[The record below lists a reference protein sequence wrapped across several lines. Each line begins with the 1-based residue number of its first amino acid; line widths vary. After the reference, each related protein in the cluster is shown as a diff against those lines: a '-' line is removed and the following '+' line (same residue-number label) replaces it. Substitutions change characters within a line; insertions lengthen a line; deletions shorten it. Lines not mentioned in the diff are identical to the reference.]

1 MFEQS
6 IGRRIAKLRLE
17 RGLTQE
23 QLARE
28 IGVSA
33 QAVSK
38 WENDQNYPDISL
50 LVPLSRILGTSV
62 DELLGAEPTETSDKT
77 AAADKADTKDRATT
91 GTAHDVVASNPAI
104 DHDSSDSRDAVC
116 EKCEAANDEMP
127 IEAHAEVLEASTD
140 DAGAQSHAGETP
152 SQTGRQGRKLFSK
165 PKMLHVL
172 VQEDG
177 ESSDVH
183 VNIPLAFARSFLSH
197 GIVHIAELDGIDL
210 GGILESA
217 NFDEAGTIVDLADEG
232 DHVRIWID

>member
-1 MFEQS
+1 MSEQS
-6 IGRRIAKLRLE
+6 IGRRIARLRLE

-50 LVPLSRILGTSV
+50 LVPLSQILGTSV
-62 DELLGAEPTETSDKT
+62 DELLGAKPAGTSDEA
-77 AAADKADTKDRATT
+77 AAADKAVAADESAAAGEADAADEVEAKDKETAEA
-91 GTAHDVVASNPAI
+91 AHD
-104 DHDSSDSRDAVC
+104 DT
-116 EKCEAANDEMP
+116 P
-127 IEAHAEVLEASTD
+127 IEAHAEVLEASAD
-140 DAGAQSHAGETP
+140 DAGKQSRAVE
-152 SQTGRQGRKLFSK
+152 SANQADRQGHKLFSK

-197 GIVHIAELDGIDL
+197 GMVHIADLDGIDL
-210 GGILESA
+210 GGILGSA
-217 NFDEAGTIVDLADEG
+217 NFDEAGTIVDLTDEG
-232 DHVRIWID
+232 DHVRVWID

>member
-62 DELLGAEPTETSDKT
+62 DELLGAEPAKT
-77 AAADKADTKDRATT
+77 CNEAAVADKADTKDGATA
-91 GTAHDVVASNPAI
+91 GTAHGVVASNPVVN
-104 DHDSSDSRDAVC
+104 HTSSDSHDAVS
-116 EKCEAANDEMP
+116 EKCEAANDETP
-127 IEAHAEVLEASTD
+127 TEAHADVLEASTD
-140 DAGAQSHAGETP
+140 DAGEQSRAGKTS
-152 SQTGRQGRKLFSK
+152 SQADRQGRKLFSK

-183 VNIPLAFARSFLSH
+183 VNIPLAFARSFLSRGMLH
-197 GIVHIAELDGIDL
+197 FAELDGIDL

-217 NFDEAGTIVDLADEG
+217 NFDEAGTIVDLTDEG